1 MALQVLVAED
11 SAPVRQSICALL
23 EAAHLTVVGQ
33 AADGAEAVRLADLL
47 RPDVV
52 IIDDSMPVL
61 NGVEA
66 ARAMRRA
73 RPDLAVILLTLSA
86 SEARIAAAL
95 RAGIRGYVLKA
106 DAVDDLVRAVGDVT
120 HGATFISPSAS
131 RVLCEPYLPKA
142 GPARTA

>member
-11 SAPVRQSICALL
+11 SALVHEAIGKLL
-23 EAAHLTVVGQ
+23 EAAHLTIVGR
-33 AADGAEAVRLADLL
+33 AYDGAEAVRLAEAL

-52 IIDDSMPVL
+52 IIDYSMPLL

-73 RPDLAVILLTLSA
+73 SPDLAVILLTLAA

-106 DAVDDLVRAVGDVT
+106 DAVDDLVRAIRDVA
-120 HGATFISPSAS
+120 HGATFISPGAS
-131 RVLCEPYLPKA
+131 RALCEPYLPKS
-142 GPARTA
+142 GPASTV